1 MLTEVRAGNAVALAQ
16 FMSKGW
22 YVVCGI
28 LVTLTLSAVLVHFAD
43 VLGIYT
49 PELQLYCCRTQMK
62 GLADGAIHDP
72 DYLPDLV
79 THGAVRKNFS
89 VLLYCSNKITQAS

>member
-1 MLTEVRAGNAVALAQ
+1 
-16 FMSKGW
+16 
-22 YVVCGI
+22 VVCGI

-49 PELQLYCCRTQMK
+49 PELQLYCCRTQQMK

-79 THGAVRKNFS
+79 THGAVRNNFS
-89 VLLYCSNKITQAS
+89 VLLYCIKQNHSSKLTMQMPFIISNHTNP